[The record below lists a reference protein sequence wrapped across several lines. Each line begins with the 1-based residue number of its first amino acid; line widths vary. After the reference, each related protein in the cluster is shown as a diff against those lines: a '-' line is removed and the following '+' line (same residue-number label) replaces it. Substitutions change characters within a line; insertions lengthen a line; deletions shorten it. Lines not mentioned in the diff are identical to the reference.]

1 MRRSLPQLRLPIVR
15 YYMVHFYTNSRV
27 EGTPH
32 RNIFASFAQTE
43 YSQVVLSEMSF
54 FNKQDVKNTQKFN
67 SKNSIHIEDFETIAN
82 MAIKLDERSFLEVV
96 VLEFR
101 DLPANMIIA
110 DLSEEI
116 IESFEIIYLFY
127 KGAIYPGIHKLDMMI
142 DTGVIAMIPLRE
154 VLTRAI
160 PDKLKVNILAEYQLM
175 NFDRDPNDFID
186 FNLIWFLGKMD
197 LESVDKFLQEEEL
210 RMQDRYS
217 EPEDSY
223 EENNDE
229 EEPEEEEDA
238 SPEFGESEPTEE
250 SQPGYNS
257 LNEHDQMIKLALE
270 NELKKFYLNEDEF
283 FTRVVGVRHYDFNI
297 YDLPEGTR
305 VVLIP
310 EPHNPHDVYAVSVR
324 TNDGKMI
331 GYLKRELSEIMYQEI
346 QKGVLYRAT
355 IVKVLP
361 EAVDSNS
368 RVHLLIEK
376 VMYHFN

>member
-1 MRRSLPQLRLPIVR
+1 
-15 YYMVHFYTNSRV
+15 MVHFYTNSRV
-27 EGTPH
+27 EGAPH

-43 YSQVVLSEMSF
+43 YSQMILSEMSF
-54 FNKQDVKNTQKFN
+54 FNKEDIKNTQKFTGRN
-67 SKNSIHIEDFETIAN
+67 AIHIEDFETIAN
-82 MAIKLDERSFLEVV
+82 MTIKLDDRSFLEIV

-101 DLPANMIIA
+101 ALPQNLIIA

-154 VLTRAI
+154 VLTRAV
-160 PDKLKVNILAEYQLM
+160 PDKLKINILAEYQLM
-175 NFDRDPNDFID
+175 NFDREPNDFID

-210 RMQDRYS
+210 RMQDRYI
-217 EPEDSY
+217 EPEDNF
-223 EENNDE
+223 EEN
-229 EEPEEEEDA
+229 EEEEA
-238 SPEFGESEPTEE
+238 EEEESPGFTEKENAEE
-250 SQPGYNS
+250 SQAGLNS
-257 LNEHDQMIKLALE
+257 LNEHDQTIKLALE

-305 VVLIP
+305 VMLIP

-331 GYLKRELSEIMYQEI
+331 GYLKRELSEIMYAEI

>member
-1 MRRSLPQLRLPIVR
+1 MRHTLPQLKLPIVR

-27 EGTPH
+27 DGTPH

-43 YSQVVLSEMSF
+43 YSQILLTEMSF
-54 FNKQDVKNTQKFN
+54 YNKQDVKNTQKFN
-67 SKNSIHIEDFETIAN
+67 SRHSIHIEDFETIAN
-82 MAIKLDERSFLEVV
+82 MTIKLDTHSFLEVV
-96 VLEFR
+96 VLEYR
-101 DLPANMIIA
+101 ELPSNVIIA

-160 PDKLKVNILAEYQLM
+160 PDKLKINILAEFQLM

-210 RMQDRYS
+210 RMQDRYGETE
-217 EPEDSY
+217 EPY
-223 EENNDE
+223 EEN
-229 EEPEEEEDA
+229 EEEDA
-238 SPEFGESEPTEE
+238 EEEEADFGERETADELQSGFST
-250 SQPGYNS
+250 
-257 LNEHDQMIKLALE
+257 LNEHDQTIKLALE
-270 NELKKFYLNEDEF
+270 NELKKFYLNEDDF

-310 EPHNPHDVYAVSVR
+310 EPHNPHDIYAVSVK

-331 GYLKRELSEIMYQEI
+331 GYLKRELSEIMYAEI

>member
-1 MRRSLPQLRLPIVR
+1 MRHTLPQLRLPIVR

-27 EGTPH
+27 DGTPH

-43 YSQVVLSEMSF
+43 YSQVLLTEMSF

-67 SKNSIHIEDFETIAN
+67 SRQSIHIEDFETIAN
-82 MAIKLDERSFLEVV
+82 MTIKLDTQSFLEVV
-96 VLEFR
+96 VLEYR
-101 DLPANMIIA
+101 ELPPNIIIA

-175 NFDRDPNDFID
+175 SFDRDPNDFID

-217 EPEDSY
+217 DSMEPY
-223 EENNDE
+223 EESEDE
-229 EEPEEEEDA
+229 ESEEEEGSD
-238 SPEFGESEPTEE
+238 FGERDSQEE
-250 SQPGYNS
+250 LQNGFNT
-257 LNEHDQMIKLALE
+257 LNEHDQTIKLALE
-270 NELKKFYLNEDEF
+270 NELKKFYLNEDDF
-283 FTRVVGVRHYDFNI
+283 FTRVVGVRHYDFNV

-310 EPHNPHDVYAVSVR
+310 EPHNQHDMYAVSVK
-324 TNDGKMI
+324 TKEGKMI

>member
-1 MRRSLPQLRLPIVR
+1 MRHTLPQVRLPIVR
-15 YYMVHFYTNSRV
+15 FYMVHFYTNSRV
-27 EGTPH
+27 DGAPH

-43 YSQVVLSEMSF
+43 YSQILLTEMSF

-67 SKNSIHIEDFETIAN
+67 SRKSIHIEDFETIAN
-82 MAIKLDERSFLEVV
+82 MKIKLDDLSFLEVV
-96 VLEFR
+96 VLEYR
-101 DLPANMIIA
+101 ELPSSIIIA

-116 IESFEIIYLFY
+116 IEAFEIIYLFY

-175 NFDRDPNDFID
+175 NFDREPNDFID

-197 LESVDKFLQEEEL
+197 LESVDKFLQEEEF
-210 RMQDRYS
+210 RMQDRYGDPE
-217 EPEDSY
+217 EPF
-223 EENNDE
+223 EENEE
-229 EEPEEEEDA
+229 EEPE
-238 SPEFGESEPTEE
+238 SPEFTENESDEA
-250 SQPGYNS
+250 SQAGFDS
-257 LNEHDQMIKLALE
+257 LNEHDQTIKLALE
-270 NELKKFYLNEDEF
+270 NELKKFYLNEDDF
-283 FTRVVGVRHYDFNI
+283 FTRVVGVRHYDFNV

-310 EPHNPHDVYAVSVR
+310 EPHNLHDMYAVSVKS
-324 TNDGKMI
+324 NDGKMI
-331 GYLKRELSEIMYQEI
+331 GYLKRELSEIMYAEI